1 MGGADIDP
9 QTLVVA
15 AAPPPEVDPEADGA
29 LLLTMQSALPPPPLL
44 LTMQQAI
51 APPPLQL
58 TMAQALSATPA
69 PAPDERFYDPRVYVD
84 QITDILTDRR
94 VESSKVAQAEKVE
107 SAPSAGADRTLVAS
121 AGSTTSEA
129 PIPALEIVP
138 VEAELLGDGDYIPLT
153 PAIGSASC
161 RERVCQYV

>member
-1 MGGADIDP
+1 MRISDWSSDVCSSD
-9 QTLVVA
+9 L
-15 AAPPPEVDPEADGA
+15 
-29 LLLTMQSALPPPPLL
+29 
-44 LTMQQAI
+44 
-51 APPPLQL
+51 
-58 TMAQALSATPA
+58 
-69 PAPDERFYDPRVYVD
+69 ERFYDPRVYVD

-153 PAIGSASC
+153 PVPS
-161 RERVCQYV
+161 ERDAAPSTGLTDAGVSGPRSRWERRRVGKRGVSKGKVR

>member
-1 MGGADIDP
+1 
-9 QTLVVA
+9 
-15 AAPPPEVDPEADGA
+15 
-29 LLLTMQSALPPPPLL
+29 
-44 LTMQQAI
+44 MQQAI

-94 VESSKVAQAEKVE
+94 VESSKVAQAETVA
-107 SAPSAGADRTLVAS
+107 SAPSASPDRTFVAS

-129 PIPALEIVP
+129 PIPSLAIAP
-138 VEAELLGDGDYIPLT
+138 VESALPGDVDYFSVTTVP
-153 PAIGSASC
+153 S
-161 RERVCQYV
+161 E

>member
-1 MGGADIDP
+1 
-9 QTLVVA
+9 
-15 AAPPPEVDPEADGA
+15 
-29 LLLTMQSALPPPPLL
+29 
-44 LTMQQAI
+44 
-51 APPPLQL
+51 
-58 TMAQALSATPA
+58 MAQALPATPA

-153 PAIGSASC
+153 PVPSERDAATSTGLTDAGVSGPRSAPVAPTSTPSVDTLPSPPPKPSPS
-161 RERVCQYV
+161 EKQPTHAP

>member
-1 MGGADIDP
+1 MRISDWSSDVCSSD
-9 QTLVVA
+9 L
-15 AAPPPEVDPEADGA
+15 
-29 LLLTMQSALPPPPLL
+29 
-44 LTMQQAI
+44 
-51 APPPLQL
+51 
-58 TMAQALSATPA
+58 
-69 PAPDERFYDPRVYVD
+69 ERFYDPRVYVD

-153 PAIGSASC
+153 PVPSEIGRASC
-161 RERVCQYV
+161 RERVCPVG

>member
-44 LTMQQAI
+44 LTKQQAI

-58 TMAQALSATPA
+58 TMAPALSATPA
-69 PAPDERFYDPRVYVD
+69 TAPDERLSAPTVYVD
-84 QITDILTDRR
+84 TTTAILPERR
-94 VESSKVAQAEKVE
+94 VESSKYAKAM
-107 SAPSAGADRTLVAS
+107 
-121 AGSTTSEA
+121 
-129 PIPALEIVP
+129 
-138 VEAELLGDGDYIPLT
+138 
-153 PAIGSASC
+153 
-161 RERVCQYV
+161 